1 MNLTSTYSFWLAP
14 LCVAFGMAC
23 AWLLYRGSAE
33 QRGWSKGLVWT
44 LGAARALAIALLAFF
59 LLEPMVR
66 VWEREVRK
74 PVVVIAHDGSASL
87 LAAGDT
93 AALRTTYRTALEKL
107 TEELGENYDVRS
119 FTYGGNVTD
128 GLRFDQTD
136 GHTDID
142 ALLRDV
148 RDRFSGPDLGAVIM
162 DGDGIF
168 NRGRDP
174 RLAAERLGVPIYA
187 ITLGDTTVRPDLVL
201 KNVEH
206 NRITYLGNEFP
217 LLVRIQAHHLSG
229 KRTTVV
235 VSQGGRQVATKE
247 LPITGDPFVT
257 DVPLMLKATM
267 AGLQRYTVSLR
278 SVEGEVNADNNTQN
292 IYIDVLD
299 DRQRILILAAMPHP
313 DVAAVRG
320 ALDLLEGYSTE
331 LAYADRYAGEPADND
346 LIVLVQV
353 PGVKAPAQ
361 AVIQRILQRNIPT
374 LILYGQFS
382 DAKALAALEPGVAV
396 SNVQRSFTDAQ
407 AAFNKDLTLFTLQ
420 PDDIRAYER
429 FPPLQV
435 PFGQYDLGRGAV
447 ALFNQRVGVVRTAYP
462 LIAFNQ
468 QGERRSAIVCG
479 EGLWRWKLADQ
490 QQNNTTV
497 HFDRLIQKLATFLA
511 LKADRSRFRVQH
523 VPEFAEN
530 EPVLL
535 SAELYN
541 KSFELVNTP
550 EASIALKDEEGQDYA
565 YTFSRSDRGY
575 RLEAGVL
582 APGRYTFKA
591 STSLDGEVL
600 SAAGQFLVKP
610 MVAERMST
618 VADHRLWA
626 DIAARTNGRAVG
638 PDSLSSLAAAM
649 GARKELV
656 SRSYAHA
663 SFNDLINL
671 RALFFVLLALL
682 TLEWLLRR
690 RNGAY

>member
-1 MNLTSTYSFWLAP
+1 MNLTSTYSLWLAP
-14 LCVAFGMAC
+14 LCLALGVLC
-23 AWLLYRGSAE
+23 AWLLYRGSGQ

-44 LGAARALAIALLAFF
+44 LGTARALAIALLAFF

-74 PVVVIAHDGSASL
+74 PVVVLAHDGSASL

-93 AALRTTYRTALEKL
+93 AALRSSYQAALEKL
-107 TEELGENYDVRS
+107 TAELSENYDVRT
-119 FTYGGNVTD
+119 FTYGGAVAE

-148 RDRFSGPDLGAVIM
+148 RDRFSGPDLGAVII

-174 RLAAERLGVPIYA
+174 RLAAERSGVPVYA
-187 ITLGDTTVRPDLVL
+187 IALGDTTVRPDLVL

-217 LLVRIQAHHLSG
+217 LLVRVQAHHLSG
-229 KRTTVV
+229 KRTTVIV
-235 VSQGGRQVATKE
+235 GQGGRQVATKE
-247 LPITGDPFVT
+247 VAISGDPFVVE
-257 DVPLMLKATM
+257 VPLMLKATT

-278 SVEGEVNADNNTQN
+278 AVEGEANATNNIQD

-299 DRQRILILAAMPHP
+299 DRQRILILAGMPHP
-313 DVAAVRG
+313 DVAAVRS
-320 ALDLLEGYSTE
+320 ALDKLEGYSTE
-331 LAYADRYAGEPADND
+331 LAYADTYTGEPADND

-353 PGVKAPAQ
+353 PGAKAAIQP
-361 AVIQRILQRNIPT
+361 VIQRILQRNIPT
-374 LILYGQFS
+374 LILYGQQS
-382 DAKALAALEPGVAV
+382 DAKQLAALDPGVSV

-407 AAFNKDLTLFTLQ
+407 AAFNKDFTLFTLE
-420 PDDIRAYER
+420 PEDIRIYER

-435 PFGQYDLGRGAV
+435 PFGQYNIGRGAV
-447 ALFNQRVGVVRTAYP
+447 DLFHQRVGVVRTAYP

-468 QGERRSAIVCG
+468 QGERRTAMVCG

-511 LKADRSRFRVQH
+511 LKVDKSRFRVQH
-523 VPEFAEN
+523 APEFAEN

-535 SAELYN
+535 NAELYN
-541 KSFELVNTP
+541 KSFELVNGP
-550 EASIALKDEEGQDYA
+550 EASIKLKDEEGRDFS
-565 YTFSRSDRGY
+565 YTFSRSGNAY

-582 APGRYTFKA
+582 APGRYTWKA
-591 STSLDGEVL
+591 TTALDGEPL
-600 SAAGQFLVKP
+600 AAIGELLVKP

-626 DIAARTNGRAVG
+626 DIAARTNGLAVP
-638 PDSLSSLAAAM
+638 PDSLGRIVASM
-649 GARKELV
+649 GERKELV
-656 SRSYAHA
+656 ARSYAHA

-671 RALFFVLLALL
+671 RALFFVLLGLL
-682 TLEWLLRR
+682 TVEWLLRR

>member
-1 MNLTSTYSFWLAP
+1 
-14 LCVAFGMAC
+14 
-23 AWLLYRGSAE
+23 
-33 QRGWSKGLVWT
+33 
-44 LGAARALAIALLAFF
+44 
-59 LLEPMVR
+59 
-66 VWEREVRK
+66 
-74 PVVVIAHDGSASL
+74 
-87 LAAGDT
+87 
-93 AALRTTYRTALEKL
+93 
-107 TEELGENYDVRS
+107 
-119 FTYGGNVTD
+119 
-128 GLRFDQTD
+128 
-136 GHTDID
+136 
-142 ALLRDV
+142 
-148 RDRFSGPDLGAVIM
+148 
-162 DGDGIF
+162 
-168 NRGRDP
+168 
-174 RLAAERLGVPIYA
+174 
-187 ITLGDTTVRPDLVL
+187 
-201 KNVEH
+201 
-206 NRITYLGNEFP
+206 
-217 LLVRIQAHHLSG
+217 
-229 KRTTVV
+229 
-235 VSQGGRQVATKE
+235 
-247 LPITGDPFVT
+247 
-257 DVPLMLKATM
+257 
-267 AGLQRYTVSLR
+267 
-278 SVEGEVNADNNTQN
+278 
-292 IYIDVLD
+292 
-299 DRQRILILAAMPHP
+299 
-313 DVAAVRG
+313 
-320 ALDLLEGYSTE
+320 
-331 LAYADRYAGEPADND
+331 
-346 LIVLVQV
+346 
-353 PGVKAPAQ
+353 
-361 AVIQRILQRNIPT
+361 

-407 AAFNKDLTLFTLQ
+407 AGFNKDLTLFTLE

>member
-1 MNLTSTYSFWLAP
+1 VNLTSTYSLWLAP
-14 LCVAFGMAC
+14 LCLALGVGL
-23 AWLLYRGSAE
+23 AWLLYRGSTA
-33 QRGWSKGLVWT
+33 QRGWGRGLVWT
-44 LGAARALAIALLAFF
+44 LGTARALAIALLAFF

-87 LAAGDT
+87 LAAGGT
-93 AALRTTYRTALEKL
+93 AALRTSYRTALEKL
-107 TEELGENYDVRS
+107 ATDLSDRYDVRT
-119 FTYGGNVTD
+119 FTYGDKVTD
-128 GLRFDQTD
+128 GLAYDQTE

-148 RDRFSGPDLGAVIM
+148 RDRFSGPDLGAVII

-174 RLAAERLGVPIYA
+174 RLAAERLGVPVYA

-217 LLVRIQAHHLSG
+217 LLVRVQAHHLSG
-229 KRTTVV
+229 RRSSVV
-235 VSQGGRQVATKE
+235 VRQGGTEVATKE
-247 LPITGDPFVT
+247 LVITGDPFVT
-257 DVPLMLKATM
+257 EVPLMLKATT

-278 SVEGEVNADNNTQN
+278 AVEGEVNADNNTQD

-320 ALDLLEGYSTE
+320 ALDRLEGYATE
-331 LAYADRYAGEPADND
+331 LAYANSYTGEPADND

-353 PGVKAPAQ
+353 PGGRTPLPNVM
-361 AVIQRILQRNIPT
+361 QRIVQRNIPT
-374 LILYGQFS
+374 LILYGQQS
-382 DAKALAALEPGVAV
+382 DAKQLASLDPGIAV
-396 SNVQRSFTDAQ
+396 TNVQRSFTDAQ
-407 AAFNKDLTLFTLQ
+407 AAFNKDFTLFTLE
-420 PDDIRAYER
+420 PEDIRAFER

-435 PFGQYDLGRGAV
+435 PFGQYDMGRSAV
-447 ALFNQRVGVVRTAYP
+447 SLFNQRVGVVRTAYP
-462 LIAFNQ
+462 LIAFDQ

-497 HFDRLIQKLATFLA
+497 HFDRLVQKLATFLA
-511 LKADRSRFRVQH
+511 LKADKSRFRVQH
-523 VPEFAEN
+523 PPEFAEN
-530 EPVLL
+530 EPVLFN
-535 SAELYN
+535 AELYN

-550 EASIALKDEEGQDYA
+550 EAGIVLKDEEGRDYT
-565 YTFSRSDRGY
+565 YTFSRNDKAY

-582 APGRYTFKA
+582 SPGRYTYKA
-591 STSLDGEVL
+591 ATTLDGEALTAV
-600 SAAGQFLVKP
+600 GQLLVKP

-626 DIAARTNGRAVG
+626 DIAARTNGSAVA
-638 PDSLSSLAAAM
+638 PDALERLSKDL
-649 GARKELV
+649 GERKELV

-682 TLEWLLRR
+682 TVEWLLRR